1 MNIKYLHRLIINL
14 FTNHYKLSFHKTI
27 SNIQYP
33 SLLIYIVFHI
43 ELDPTFYQIHHCYV

>member
-1 MNIKYLHRLIINL
+1 
-14 FTNHYKLSFHKTI
+14 KLSFHKTI

-43 ELDPTFYQIHHCYV
+43 ELDPTFYQIHHCYFRMITFRNAYT